1 MATATFRRSPAR
13 ARMAVAGWI
22 SGGIAI
28 LLTALLGAANA
39 AQIRLAATLFGEAWF
54 GPGVR
59 TWLR

>member
-13 ARMAVAGWI
+13 ARMAVASWI

-28 LLTALLGAANA
+28 LLTALLGAASA
-39 AQIRLAATLFGEAWF
+39 AQIRLAAALFGQAWF